1 MDKQIIPIE
10 RIEQRILEIR
20 GQKVIIDAD
29 LAAIYGTTTKR
40 LNEQV
45 RRNIERFPTDFMF
58 QLTKEEKIDVVA
70 NCDHLANLKYS
81 PHLPFGFTE
90 HGALM
95 AASVLNTERAV
106 QVSVFV
112 VRAFVKL
119 REMVATHK
127 EFATKL
133 KELEQRVGAHDQAII
148 ELVQTIKQLMEPPP
162 PKPKR
167 KIGFLQ

>member
-1 MDKQIIPIE
+1 MSNIIPVEPIQ
-10 RIEQRILEIR
+10 QRILEFR
-20 GQKVIIDAD
+20 SQKVIIDAD

-58 QLTKEEKIDVVA
+58 QLTKEEKTDVVA
-70 NCDHLANLKYS
+70 NCDHLVNLKYS
-81 PHLPFGFTE
+81 PHLPFVFTE
-90 HGALM
+90 HGTLM

-127 EFATKL
+127 EFTTKL
-133 KELEQRVGAHDQAII
+133 KELEQRVGTNDQAII
-148 ELVQTIKQLMEPPP
+148 ELVQTIKKLMEPLP